1 MLLAH
6 FHALASD
13 APFGLLAV
21 KCELAPLGGAKLAR
35 AHKHVRREPKCT
47 VRRRLPDVSIDC
59 PQQLADAAGI
69 SEGRMISD
77 CERRECSAKVYRGI
91 TLSASCCN
99 GIPKYLANPLLGS
112 VRGLVLPTP
121 FNSAQNLQDFGRS
134 KLRDGP

>member
-6 FHALASD
+6 FHAFASD

-21 KCELAPLGGAKLAR
+21 ECELAPLGGAKLAR

-91 TLSASCCN
+91 TLGASCCN

-112 VRGLVLPTP
+112 MCGFVLPTP
-121 FNSAQNLQDFGRS
+121 LNSAKDFQDLWRS
-134 KLRDGP
+134 YLRDGP